1 MDFYRQLRGLL
12 PSHNTKIRIKIYNL
26 YMCGLIYIDDVT
38 NLHSQGKK
46 VDTWTDVRMKPLRIY
61 TNKSYISFFGF
72 RTKNKILFERKR
84 VPFLFLY
91 LYFTNFF
98 LYIDNTWTDLHK
110 YVDGFTQ
117 NTWTDLHNTWTD
129 LHKMLLYVE

>member
-1 MDFYRQLRGLL
+1 MFRIQ
-12 PSHNTKIRIKIYNL
+12 KIAK
-26 YMCGLIYIDDVT
+26 G
-38 NLHSQGKK
+38 
-46 VDTWTDVRMKPLRIY
+46 
-61 TNKSYISFFGF
+61 
-72 RTKNKILFERKR
+72 TKNKILFERKR

-98 LYIDNTWTDLHK
+98 LYIDDTWTDLHK

-129 LHKMLLYVE
+129 LHMMLLYVEYYCKTSTYMIQFAHREVCI